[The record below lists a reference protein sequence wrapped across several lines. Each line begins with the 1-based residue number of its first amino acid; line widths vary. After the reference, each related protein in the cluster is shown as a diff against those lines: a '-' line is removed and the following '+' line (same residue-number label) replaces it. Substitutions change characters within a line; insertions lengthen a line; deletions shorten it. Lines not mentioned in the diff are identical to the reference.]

1 MSLNHDD
8 MLRELELLP
17 VWRMR
22 VPPVLDVSA
31 APLAQAVAD
40 PADMIVAEETLAAA
54 LMTNPVAEIAQAVS
68 IQQLPE
74 PGQIVESLPMDVQSS
89 PAWQPEMHAA
99 EQVPLQPLDT
109 PHVDHDA
116 SMEEA
121 PLPEPVAETASV
133 EFEVALLVEST
144 WLLYTPEPGHAP
156 GMQLLQNIVQALQL
170 PADEVSVH
178 HKPLQRQQVSSRF
191 CVLFGLVAANQFL
204 GSEYENITDVRGQL
218 HTFGDMYCVIT
229 HDLDSLLQTP
239 VLKREVWHDL
249 CLLLA
254 KKNEVIA

>member
-1 MSLNHDD
+1 MSLNRDD

-22 VPPVLDVSA
+22 TPPVLDIST
-31 APLAQAVAD
+31 APHTQAVAE
-40 PADMIVAEETLAAA
+40 PAGMIVAEETPAAA
-54 LMTNPVAEIAQAVS
+54 VMPGPVAETAQAAT
-68 IQQLPE
+68 IQQLPG
-74 PGQIVESLPMDVQSS
+74 PGQIAVRLPMDTPSS
-89 PAWQPEMHAA
+89 PAWQPEIHAD

-121 PLPEPVAETASV
+121 PLPEPVAEIATV
-133 EFEVALLVEST
+133 ELEVALLVEST
-144 WLLYTPEPGHAP
+144 WLLYTPAPGHAHS
-156 GMQLLQNIVQALQL
+156 MQLLQNIVQALQL
-170 PADEVSVH
+170 PADELGVH
-178 HKPLQRQQVSSRF
+178 HNPLQRQQVSSRF
-191 CVLFGLVAANQFL
+191 CVLFGLAAANQFL
-204 GSEYENITDVRGQL
+204 GAEYDNITDVRGEL

-229 HDLDSLLQTP
+229 HDLESLLQTP

-254 KKNEVIA
+254 KKNEVLA